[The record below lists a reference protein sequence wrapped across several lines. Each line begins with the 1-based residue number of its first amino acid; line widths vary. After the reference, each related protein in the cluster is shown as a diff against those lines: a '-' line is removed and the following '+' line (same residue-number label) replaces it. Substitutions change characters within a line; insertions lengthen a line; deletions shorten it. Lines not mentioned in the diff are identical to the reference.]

1 MPFGQRLQE
10 VRRKN
15 GMTQEEFAAQ
25 LKVSRQAVS
34 KWESCRGYPEI
45 EKIIF
50 ICNRYGVTMN
60 ELFCEEVPLPGR
72 EARAPEHPE
81 RRTLKTALS
90 SFFTNLSPENK
101 WVGAGSLLCVTLLLL
116 LCMALPC
123 AVTAEQADARR
134 VVYLTFDDGPKKDT
148 PELLD
153 ALEALDVPATFFLV
167 GLGVRAFPEY
177 ARQIVQAGHAVGC
190 HTMGHAAGA
199 IKKDEDFVLRDIGR
213 FNKMMSEEIEPGFS
227 TDLFRFPGGSSSY
240 KARIKAKVRDA
251 GYAWFDWNTM
261 TGDAQ
266 YSFSSDREM
275 LEYTLGQ
282 AHGKDVVILLMHE
295 GKTRTRRIL
304 PELVAYFRENGYEF
318 RRLSTGEEDREILS
332 HCGAHFMLPDAEQ
345 GGH

>member
-1 MPFGQRLQE
+1 M
-10 VRRKN
+10 
-15 GMTQEEFAAQ
+15 
-25 LKVSRQAVS
+25 LK
-34 KWESCRGYPEI
+34 RG
-45 EKIIF
+45 
-50 ICNRYGVTMN
+50 V
-60 ELFCEEVPLPGR
+60 
-72 EARAPEHPE
+72 A
-81 RRTLKTALS
+81 
-90 SFFTNLSPENK
+90 
-101 WVGAGSLLCVTLLLL
+101 LLLL

-123 AVTAEQADARR
+123 AATAEQADARR

-240 KARIKAKVRDA
+240 KARIKAK
-251 GYAWFDWNTM
+251 
-261 TGDAQ
+261 
-266 YSFSSDREM
+266 
-275 LEYTLGQ
+275 
-282 AHGKDVVILLMHE
+282 DVVILLMHE

-304 PELVAYFRENGYEF
+304 PDLVAYFRENGYEF

-332 HCGAHFMLPDAEQ
+332 RCGAHFMLPDAEQ

>member
-1 MPFGQRLQE
+1 MRHHH
-10 VRRKN
+10 VAK
-15 GMTQEEFAAQ
+15 
-25 LKVSRQAVS
+25 
-34 KWESCRGYPEI
+34 
-45 EKIIF
+45 
-50 ICNRYGVTMN
+50 
-60 ELFCEEVPLPGR
+60 
-72 EARAPEHPE
+72 
-81 RRTLKTALS
+81 ALAL
-90 SFFTNLSPENK
+90 T
-101 WVGAGSLLCVTLLLL
+101 LLCLLLVPG
-116 LCMALPC
+116 CEQGDEPVQVALILSG
-123 AVTAEQADARR
+123 ASGHYWENIVEGAQTAAERMDIPLRCYMPDEEKEIRLEDLPAQAARDGADAL
-134 VVYLTFDDGPKKDT
+134 VVASQGQQ
-148 PELLD
+148 ELLD

-332 HCGAHFMLPDAEQ
+332 RCGAHFMLPDAEQ

>member
-1 MPFGQRLQE
+1 M
-10 VRRKN
+10 
-15 GMTQEEFAAQ
+15 
-25 LKVSRQAVS
+25 LK
-34 KWESCRGYPEI
+34 RG
-45 EKIIF
+45 
-50 ICNRYGVTMN
+50 V
-60 ELFCEEVPLPGR
+60 
-72 EARAPEHPE
+72 A
-81 RRTLKTALS
+81 
-90 SFFTNLSPENK
+90 
-101 WVGAGSLLCVTLLLL
+101 LLLL

-123 AVTAEQADARR
+123 AATAEQADARR

-213 FNKMMSEEIEPGFS
+213 FNRMMSEEIEPGFS

-251 GYAWFDWNTM
+251 GYAWFDWNMM
-261 TGDAQ
+261 TGDA
-266 YSFSSDREM
+266 
-275 LEYTLGQ
+275 
-282 AHGKDVVILLMHE
+282 HE

-332 HCGAHFMLPDAEQ
+332 RCGAHFMLPDAEQ